1 MCARV
6 CNRKSAL
13 FTLSEQRRGE
23 ETNTLSLGLTP
34 FAAAHGLTPN
44 LYVDAGFS
52 LLPRSLDFL
61 GTWKNEP

>member
-1 MCARV
+1 MRV

-13 FTLSEQRRGE
+13 FTVSEQRRGE
-23 ETNTLSLGLTP
+23 EINILSLGLP
-34 FAAAHGLTPN
+34 RFAAARGLTPN

-52 LLPRSLDFL
+52 LLPRSLDIL

>member
-1 MCARV
+1 MRV

-13 FTLSEQRRGE
+13 FTVSEQRCGE
-23 ETNTLSLGLTP
+23 EINILSLGLLR
-34 FAAAHGLTPN
+34 FAAACGLTPN